1 FASQPVAAGWYP
13 LLIASSSYTT
23 ERALAQPK
31 PWSTAGGDKVRL
43 VVISPFLDRRHG
55 TERVVSDLIERL
67 ARDYAC
73 EIHVYSQR
81 VEDLLLT
88 PFDRMPQAGQ
98 GCIRW
103 HRIASVPGPHL
114 IQYIWWIGANAFQR

>member
-1 FASQPVAAGWYP
+1 TGVQTCALPI
-13 LLIASSSYTT
+13 LLVCLSTCGCWLVSSSACRSSCTT

-81 VEDLLLT
+81 VEDLLL
-88 PFDRMPQAGQ
+88 
-98 GCIRW
+98 
-103 HRIASVPGPHL
+103 
-114 IQYIWWIGANAFQR
+114 